1 MSKGFGRMELTETQK
16 EIVDTIGNLIVRA
29 SAGTGKTHTMVAKI
43 AKEIEEN
50 KDHRVIAAITFTI
63 KAAREIKERLSVD
76 TTGHFIGTNNSF
88 SIEEVIKLFMKDAYG
103 AQFYCEMTTD
113 YSLKFD
119 NYEEGLSYILE
130 NYTLGS
136 YKDNNKNFIF
146 ELALKILKKS
156 EVARLYLQAKYFKI
170 YIDEYQDCDTAM
182 NEFFMYLTDSLNI
195 DLFIVGDDKQSLYT
209 WRGARPE
216 AFKSILTKSNFKS
229 IFMGDNFRSNKQI
242 QNYSNLLFEETSKLY
257 DEQISL
263 ENIILLTCTEQDWIE
278 KIKSFWDANK
288 STALLRFSNA
298 NAENTA
304 DILCAHDMDFKF
316 IPKAPIEDISN
327 DAGWLYYAIAHFLL
341 VDTYSVFDFI
351 YDIPSG
357 TEEDLKIKSKLER
370 HLQVIKTHV
379 ADENQFK
386 EKVSELARFLGYGAQ
401 PKDLLA
407 LYKTISTDKYIDSFV
422 SDNIKH
428 RTMTFH
434 SSKGLQFDQIILF
447 VEDYNLRDE
456 VSFYNHYV
464 ATTRAKSKLIF
475 ISIDEKYGTKQFY
488 QNIAKRLEP
497 SGLALEKLVTIIS

>member
-1 MSKGFGRMELTETQK
+1 MELTDTQK
-16 EIVDTIGNLIVRA
+16 KIVDTAGNLIVRA

-43 AKEIEEN
+43 AKEIDEN
-50 KDHRVIAAITFTI
+50 RDHRVIAAITFTI

-88 SIEEVIKLFMKDAYG
+88 AIEEVIKPFMKDAYG
-103 AQFYCEMTTD
+103 VQFDCEMTTD

-119 NYEEGLSYILE
+119 NYEEGLTFISE
-130 NYTLGS
+130 NCTLGS
-136 YKDNNKNFIF
+136 YEDNNKNFIF
-146 ELALKILKKS
+146 ELALKILRKS

-170 YIDEYQDCDTAM
+170 YVDEYQDCDTAM

-209 WRGARPE
+209 WRGANPE
-216 AFKSILTKSNFKS
+216 AFKSIMGKSNFEKF
-229 IFMGDNFRSNKQI
+229 FMVDNFRSNKQI
-242 QNYSNLLFEETSKLY
+242 QNYSNLLFEETASLY
-257 DEQISL
+257 DQQASL
-263 ENIILLTCTEQDWIE
+263 ENIILLNCTEQDWIE
-278 KIKSFWDANK
+278 KIKSFWDADK
-288 STALLRFSNA
+288 SSALLRFSNS
-298 NAENTA
+298 NAKSAA

-327 DAGWLYYAIAHFLL
+327 DAGWLYYAIAQYLL

-357 TEEDLKIKSKLER
+357 TEEDSKIKSKLER
-370 HLQVIKTHV
+370 YLQGLKTNV
-379 ADENQFK
+379 VDENQFK
-386 EKVSELARFLGYGAQ
+386 EKVSELATFLGYGAQ
-401 PKDLLA
+401 PKDLSA
-407 LYKTISTDKYIDSFV
+407 LYETISTDRYIETFK

-428 RTMTFH
+428 RAMTFH
-434 SSKGLQFDQIILF
+434 SSKGLQFDQVILF

-475 ISIDEKYGTKQFY
+475 ISIKENYGTRLFY
-488 QNIAKRLEP
+488 QNIAKRLEA
-497 SGLALEKLVTIIS
+497 SGLTLDKLVTIY

>member
-1 MSKGFGRMELTETQK
+1 MELTETQK
-16 EIVDTIGNLIVRA
+16 EIVDTAGNLIVRA
-29 SAGTGKTHTMVAKI
+29 SAGTGKTHTMVSKI

-63 KAAREIKERLSVD
+63 KAALEIKKRLSVD

-88 SIEEVIKLFMKDAYG
+88 AIEEVIKLFMKDAYG
-103 AQFYCEMTTD
+103 DQFYCEMTTD

-119 NYEEGLSYILE
+119 DYEEGLAYILE
-130 NYTLGS
+130 NCTLGS

-170 YIDEYQDCDTAM
+170 YVDEYQDCDTAM

-216 AFKSILTKSNFKS
+216 AFKNILTKSNFKS

-242 QNYSNLLFEETSKLY
+242 QNYSNLLFEETFKLY
-257 DEQISL
+257 DEQTSL
-263 ENIILLTCTEQDWIE
+263 ENIILLNCTEQDWIQ
-278 KIKSFWDANK
+278 KIKSFWDKDK
-288 STALLRFSNA
+288 SSALLRFSNV
-298 NAENTA
+298 NAENAA

-327 DAGWLYYAIAHFLL
+327 DAGWLYYAIAQFLL
-341 VDTYSVFDFI
+341 IDTYSVFDFI

-357 TEEDLKIKSKLER
+357 TEEDSRMKRKLER
-370 HLQVIKTHV
+370 YLRGIKNNV

-386 EKVSELARFLGYGAQ
+386 EKVSDLAKFLGYGAQ
-401 PKDLLA
+401 PKDLSA
-407 LYKTISTDKYIDSFV
+407 LYETISTDRYLEVFK
-422 SDNIKH
+422 SDDIKH
-428 RTMTFH
+428 RAMTFH
-434 SSKGLQFDQIILF
+434 SSKGLQFDQVILF
-447 VEDYNLRDE
+447 VEDYNLRDD

-475 ISIDEKYGTKQFY
+475 ISIKDKYGTKQFY
-488 QNIAKRLEP
+488 QNIDKRLKQ
-497 SGLALEKLVTIIS
+497 SGLTLERLVTTIS